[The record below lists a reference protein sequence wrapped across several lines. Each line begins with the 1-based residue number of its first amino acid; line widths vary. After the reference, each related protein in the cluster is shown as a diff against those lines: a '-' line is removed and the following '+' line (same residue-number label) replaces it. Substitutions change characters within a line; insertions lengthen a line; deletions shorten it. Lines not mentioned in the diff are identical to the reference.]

1 MYGSYSITLG
11 LATPYVSMEVSAT
24 RI

>member
-1 MYGSYSITLG
+1 MYGSYSIILG